1 MGGHA
6 HLQFEL
12 LQVWIL
18 DMQEPLLST
27 QHCDLKGLL
36 FQAVTDTGVTEA
48 ALTDSKFNNLNK
60 YQRAVEVQLST
71 APDFPLGSDAVHTFT
86 STTLPGKYYINMALS
101 FSDVSA
107 VNGASVAAAVRAFSS
122 AVVRFSPSSAS
133 AETSTPAT
141 SSEPLKLWDRLRSLV
156 HGSVRLLSDKLTYTQ
171 LLSSSSSASGNSS
184 DNSSSSSSSVQ
195 LSAVSVQFMYTLG
208 HVSCDMPELALT
220 VPLTVRQQKGDPPQP
235 LQSPFHSPFGSGNLA
250 VGTGTLSISENDV
263 LGDCDDQQQ
272 LEFNANANNSNIPRK
287 QCIAYIPSLH
297 VACGLT
303 WECANKQVSKP
314 LHFQQFLALQT
325 HTVQRLIIQWNLSM
339 SASLLVC
346 ELSQYVHCTS
356 VSCVCTCI
364 VQCTAQC
371 VA

>member
-1 MGGHA
+1 MLKQIMGGHA

-27 QHCDLKGLL
+27 QQCDLKGLL
-36 FQAVTDTGVTEA
+36 FQAVTDTGVTDA
-48 ALTDSKFNNLNK
+48 AVTDTKFSNLNK
-60 YQRAVEVQLST
+60 YQRAVKVQLST
-71 APDFPLGSDAVHTFT
+71 APGFPLGSGAVHTFT

-107 VNGASVAAAVRAFSS
+107 VNGACVAAAVRAFSS

-133 AETSTPAT
+133 AETSTVTA

-171 LLSSSSSASGNSS
+171 LLNSSSSASGSSS

-208 HVSCDMPELALT
+208 HVSCDMSELALT
-220 VPLTVRQQKGDPPQP
+220 VPLTARQQKGDPPQP
-235 LQSPFHSPFGSGNLA
+235 LQQSPFHSPFGSGNLNF
-250 VGTGTLSISENDV
+250 GSGTLSISENDV
-263 LGDCDDQQQ
+263 LADSDEQQQQ
-272 LEFNANANNSNIPRK
+272 LELNANANNSSIPRK
-287 QCIAYIPSLH
+287 QCVAYIPSLH

-314 LHFQQFLALQT
+314 LHYQQSLAKQLH
-325 HTVQRLIIQWNLSM
+325 HTQRL
-339 SASLLVC
+339 
-346 ELSQYVHCTS
+346 YT
-356 VSCVCTCI
+356 
-364 VQCTAQC
+364 
-371 VA
+371 